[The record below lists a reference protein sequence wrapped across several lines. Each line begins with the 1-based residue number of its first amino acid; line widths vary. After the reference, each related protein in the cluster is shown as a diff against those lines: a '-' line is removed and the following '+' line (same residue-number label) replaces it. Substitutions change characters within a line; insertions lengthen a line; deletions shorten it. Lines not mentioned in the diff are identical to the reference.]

1 MDNWFRFQYLTV
13 SELLGH
19 MEEERAGKEKTGAS
33 VGGVRQEKP
42 TGNPRTRC
50 GAKKSSEVLRV
61 RGEKSRY
68 CVQ

>member
-13 SELLGH
+13 SELWGH

-42 TGNPRTRC
+42 SGNPRT
-50 GAKKSSEVLRV
+50 
-61 RGEKSRY
+61 
-68 CVQ
+68 